1 MAGIGFELLRLW
13 KQGTYQS
20 LLRVFSLT
28 AMMVSGPGIFMI
40 LSLGIVCLFS
50 LFTTHN
56 YLISFQFLSLV
67 TYLLSSSMIV
77 SALLQYTFSRFM
89 GDKIYSKDF
98 KEVSPNFIGVLLL
111 QLIISICFS
120 VPVAFYFFS
129 EHNLNLRLLLV
140 SNFIILCLIW
150 TSVVVLTGIKAYRLI
165 IWGFAIGYYVMIV
178 VHILWGRPDICFLL
192 LEFLLAQ
199 VILFFFLLYA
209 ILDHYPTN
217 ECIKFD
223 FLKKENFYFTL
234 VFSNFFYAFGFW
246 IDKYLFWFNTDTSY
260 LLFSPL
266 RLSPLYDLP
275 MFIAIL
281 STIPATS
288 AFLLQI
294 EANFALKYPNYMKTI
309 FQRKTLD
316 EITAIRN
323 ELVLA
328 GRQAVLSLFKTQVTM
343 IIIMFLLAGFIFSA
357 FKILPIYLNLLL
369 ILLIAVGL
377 NVILWGLLN
386 ILYYLTQYRHAL
398 YVSFLFVFSNC
409 ILTLL
414 SLKAGPYYFGYGY
427 GFSLLLS
434 IVLALIFI
442 NKDFNHLEY
451 YTFMMTD

>member
-1 MAGIGFELLRLW
+1 MAGIGFELLKLW
-13 KQGTYQS
+13 KQGSYQS
-20 LLRVFSLT
+20 LLRLFSLT

-40 LSLGIVCLFS
+40 LSLGFICLFS
-50 LFTTHN
+50 LFATHN

-77 SALLQYTFSRFM
+77 SAFLQYTFSRFM

-98 KEVSPNFIGVLLL
+98 NEVSPNFIGVLLL

-120 VPVAFYFFS
+120 VPVVFYFFS
-129 EHNLNLRLLLV
+129 EHSLNIKLLLV

-178 VHILWGRPDICFLL
+178 VHVLWGKPELCFLL

-199 VILFFFLLYA
+199 VILFLFLLYA
-209 ILDHYPTN
+209 ILDYYPSN

-234 VFSNFFYAFGFW
+234 VFSNFFYALGFW
-246 IDKYLFWFNTDTSY
+246 IDKYLFWFNSDTGY

-288 AFLLQI
+288 VFLLQI
-294 EANFALKYPNYMKTI
+294 EANFALKYPNYMKAI

-323 ELVLA
+323 ELVMA
-328 GRQAVLSLFKTQVTM
+328 ARQAVLSLFKTQATM
-343 IIIMFLLAGFIFSA
+343 IIIMFLLAGFIFSV
-357 FKILPIYLNLLL
+357 FEILPIYLNLLF

-398 YVSFLFVFSNC
+398 YVSFLFVLSNC
-409 ILTLL
+409 IFTLL

-434 IVLALIFI
+434 IALALIFT